1 VLKLDYEKAYD
12 RVDWSFLDEILLSR
26 GFDPTIRSW
35 IKSLLI
41 GGSSCVRIN
50 DTNGPYFRAGRGLK
64 QGDSSSPILFN
75 LVADVF
81 TKMLANAA
89 SASLI
94 CGLLP
99 QVVPGGIISL
109 QYADDTILFLENSI
123 TMSRNLKWLLTFFE
137 QM

>member
-1 VLKLDYEKAYD
+1 MDVPASIET
-12 RVDWSFLDEILLSR
+12 IL
-26 GFDPTIRSW
+26 
-35 IKSLLI
+35 
-41 GGSSCVRIN
+41 
-50 DTNGPYFRAGRGLK
+50 
-64 QGDSSSPILFN
+64 LFN

-81 TKMLANAA
+81 TKMLAKAA

-99 QVVPGGIISL
+99 QVVLGGIISL
-109 QYADDTILFLENSI
+109 QFADDTILFLENSI